1 MDKLVVVEVPIHML
15 IDPAET
21 LEPTPVVVVVVVPI
35 FMLTIKGETEVLV

>member
-1 MDKLVVVEVPIHML
+1 MDKLVVAEVPILTL

-35 FMLTIKGETEVLV
+35 FMLTIKGETVVQV